1 MRSGT
6 RRLLWVALPI
16 LLITLA
22 GFGTLWATAG
32 AGSTVFLPLVVRAP
46 ALEEPAELLPH
57 EIRLAVIDDVT
68 QFIAHLPHEDFEAE
82 TQDILARL
90 RSHPQIESA
99 VADDT
104 GEMIWA
110 VFTDGVTWYISE
122 EPYVPREGEAAP
134 APDTSPAHSPGGE
147 GRSETV
153 TAAATG
159 MPSAASES
167 SSTATSGAPAG
178 IPASDA
184 YRLLNALGG
193 VYDRTNP
200 IPWIQ
205 AKLDSAG
212 YGGDV
217 ADGSVE
223 ELRAVGGEGVLYL
236 RTHGLAANE
245 ERGRPS
251 AFSTS
256 TLYTA
261 EAPCALT
268 AEDLAYGRLA
278 LMSATHRR
286 WQSFLGRPD
295 TLYAITHRF
304 ITYYW
309 DPFADDS
316 LVYIDACNSITFDDM
331 LAALRAKNV
340 SVVMGWSG
348 RVRPATIQETSRFVF
363 DRLLGANLF
372 RPENPPQRAF
382 DYGSVFARHIGLGRG
397 YGYCSAEGSTLVA
410 APLNGG
416 FGLLAPSIKRMEI
429 KEEPEEL
436 IIHGLFGQ
444 DPGDRHRKVT
454 VQDEA
459 LPVDTWEP
467 DEIRVAGFTPDKEGE
482 VVVTVDRRESNKVP
496 ITSWRQWEIRAT
508 RDETPTVHLLNG
520 GGTIVDPPVV
530 ELVWKLDIRADI
542 HSYRD
547 APGTEPIRPSIPFY
561 QAARSSTFSWQH
573 TGAVIAY
580 NDAFR
585 FEFEGDGTL
594 TWYDLEDVERGYYGY
609 YVPQGVF
616 GAAGSI
622 RMDAETKHIRLC
634 APYYRTGG
642 VRTTICLVAIAYPFL
657 CGPGDVAFR
666 TQLLPEQGGCCYRGE
681 TWDLFFRRQIEFDG
695 YDIPA
700 GDEERATDFN
710 IYKLEWEA
718 AEARHAPD
726 PNMKH

>member
-372 RPENPPQRAF
+372 RAENPPQRAF
-382 DYGSVFARHIGLGRG
+382 DYGSVFARHIGPGRG

-436 IIHGLFGQ
+436 IIHGFFGE
-444 DPGDRHRKVT
+444 DSGAHLRKVT
-454 VQDEA
+454 VQGER
-459 LPVDTWEP
+459 LPVDTWTEHR
-467 DEIRVAGFTPDKEGE
+467 IKVAGFTPDKEGE
-482 VVVTVDRRESNKVP
+482 VVVTVNQRESNEVP
-496 ITSWRQWEIRAT
+496 ITSWRGWVVSYGVDQSPP
-508 RDETPTVHLLNG
+508 DQPPK
-520 GGTIVDPPVV
+520 TIVQ
-530 ELVWKLDIRADI
+530 EGRWQLDIRADV
-542 HSYRD
+542 HSYRES
-547 APGTEPIRPSIPFY
+547 PGGELVKPLIPFY
-561 QAARSSTFSWQH
+561 QAARSSTASYEHLGEYYFDAGEGNWYHVQATGGGPLSWTNMEPPDSYGGVHKSDWPQVFGVRGAIDMEDERLIIERLH
-573 TGAVIAY
+573 IFGPTLWRITTRLETGASHRVPYPILV
-580 NDAFR
+580 
-585 FEFEGDGTL
+585 EKEG
-594 TWYDLEDVERGYYGY
+594 
-609 YVPQGVF
+609 VPPLDI
-616 GAAGSI
+616 S
-622 RMDAETKHIRLC
+622 
-634 APYYRTGG
+634 
-642 VRTTICLVAIAYPFL
+642 LVGFSL
-657 CGPGDVAFR
+657 
-666 TQLLPEQGGCCYRGE
+666 QGGTKSGVYVDWCSDCPYE
-681 TWDLFFRRQIEFDG
+681 FR
-695 YDIPA
+695 
-700 GDEERATDFN
+700 
-710 IYKLEWEA
+710 WEDA
-718 AEARHAPD
+718 SPRHAPTD
-726 PNMKH
+726 PNMRH